1 MIELSDAHLA
11 AVGRR
16 RRIIDQMDRMTPID
30 LLGIPM
36 QDYVD
41 LRFHHADPEGSQI
54 DGFIWDVGDGED
66 AYALYENERLPLL
79 DDAGTQPLMSVV
91 SAMAVYH
98 RLDVT
103 ESPW

>member
-1 MIELSDAHLA
+1 MIELSDAHLT

-16 RRIIDQMDRMTPID
+16 RRILDQMDGMTPID

-41 LRFHHADPEGSQI
+41 LRFHHADLEGSQI

-66 AYALYENERLPLL
+66 A
-79 DDAGTQPLMSVV
+79 
-91 SAMAVYH
+91 
-98 RLDVT
+98 
-103 ESPW
+103 